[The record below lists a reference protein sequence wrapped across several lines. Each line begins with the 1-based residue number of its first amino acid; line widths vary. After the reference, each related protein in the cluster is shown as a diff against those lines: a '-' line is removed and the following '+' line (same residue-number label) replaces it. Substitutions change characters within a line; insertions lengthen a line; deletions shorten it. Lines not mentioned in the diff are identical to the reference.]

1 MSPSGFSLNPFPF
14 CLDKHCHC
22 TACNAHSDTAGLD
35 ESLLRDL
42 PPSPASPEGFL
53 THSPAQGS
61 ACCRTQLHSGQQ
73 YSPACPGGMGQHHYP
88 ARTLNNCNKQEN
100 GRIRKR
106 GKIREGELCSRPR
119 FDPGADAVRIPSRHG
134 TRADPPGD
142 LAAGPERWPGLL
154 KKPADASSNTSLLSS
169 EQGEARSLLAAACR
183 ARGQGK
189 QQTRARQGWQR
200 LTRTPPSAWTPSA
213 APRQCHGCFLNESLL
228 WKVRSHQFAEH
239 PLLPIRT
246 SPPASHQ
253 RIQRSAGTHS
263 PPVRVRSSSIV

>member
-1 MSPSGFSLNPFPF
+1 MSR
-14 CLDKHCHC
+14 
-22 TACNAHSDTAGLD
+22 
-35 ESLLRDL
+35 RD
-42 PPSPASPEGFL
+42 
-53 THSPAQGS
+53 GS
-61 ACCRTQLHSGQQ
+61 APLSSKNSKQLQQ
-73 YSPACPGGMGQHHYP
+73 
-88 ARTLNNCNKQEN
+88 ARERENKKT
-100 GRIRKR
+100 GRNQR
-106 GKIREGELCSRPR
+106 GRAVQGPLH

-169 EQGEARSLLAAACR
+169 EQGEARLLLAAACR